1 MATRNSNRA
10 PQNRTQSFYGRSKNA
25 PASLQLST
33 RGRKS
38 QPLRDQYNI
47 TSSATGSER
56 TNSTR
61 ALKPRVWSE
70 YDGGF
75 DGYRHGMR
83 LNDAKPT
90 PMYSSSG
97 DETGTGEEGD
107 ETEGMGLRRRGDDVL
122 LSLHEAKDSGRR
134 QIMDS
139 TSPGMTFDQF
149 YSAQPTQ
156 MQPRHQISGD
166 QDVIALLQSQQA
178 SLDKVRLKLMNYVH
192 VLCVC

>member
-10 PQNRTQSFYGRSKNA
+10 AQNRTQSFYGKSKKS

-38 QPLRDQYNI
+38 QPLRDQYNN
-47 TSSATGSER
+47 TSPATGSGR

-61 ALKPRVWSE
+61 ALNPRVRSE

-83 LNDAKPT
+83 LNDAEPT
-90 PMYSSSG
+90 PMYSSS
-97 DETGTGEEGD
+97 DETGTGEKDD
-107 ETEGMGLRRRGDDVL
+107 ETEGMGLHRGGDDML
-122 LSLHEAKDSGRR
+122 LSLHEARDSDRR

-139 TSPGMTFDQF
+139 TLPGMTFD
-149 YSAQPTQ
+149 SAQQTQ
-156 MQPRHQISGD
+156 MQPQCQSHGESNPAQRHGF
-166 QDVIALLQSQQA
+166 
-178 SLDKVRLKLMNYVH
+178 
-192 VLCVC
+192 

>member
-1 MATRNSNRA
+1 MAMATRNSNRA
-10 PQNRTQSFYGRSKNA
+10 AQNRTRSFYGKSKNS

-47 TSSATGSER
+47 TSPAAGSGR

-61 ALKPRVWSE
+61 PLKPRVWSE

-83 LNDAKPT
+83 LNDAEPT
-90 PMYSSSG
+90 PMYNSSS
-97 DETGTGEEGD
+97 DETGTGEEDGEID
-107 ETEGMGLRRRGDDVL
+107 GMGLHHRGGDDVL
-122 LSLHEAKDSGRR
+122 LSLHEANDSDQR

-149 YSAQPTQ
+149 YSAQQTQ
-156 MQPRHQISGD
+156 MQPRRQNSSD

-178 SLDKVRLKLMNYVH
+178 SLDKVRLKLI
-192 VLCVC
+192 